1 MLRYAYH
8 APEDEK
14 EAIDRGL
21 TAFDDEN
28 ARRIAMTIAERLRQE
43 GMEKGKETAMP
54 FQRFFLLATILI
66 WISAPA
72 RAAER
77 EILFLSESPSPALES
92 ILETLQ
98 DPDTPPIPY
107 AELPEDRDYYARI
120 APREYVI
127 AKPGALADNAVLG
140 TKPYVFMT
148 TPEGLYG
155 KNLLQLYLDIGYEA
169 EDILQWQRDV
179 PMVAVIFRYE
189 DDIARH
195 PGRDGNLPAEHWDR
209 HVYVPT
215 WDNIFPL
222 FEKLTAKADIAPDQ
236 TGHFAP
242 WRFFFHSEAEKG
254 FVLGFPEAGKARIRA
269 TDYAVLRE
277 TGGADWVY
285 RKLLEDKLSLFE
297 HFRGNGRT
305 LNELKDPMGERP
317 DTGLYEFVG
326 PNQRLAELPEIAA
339 VSLGAL
345 RVTDA
350 AGAE

>member
-1 MLRYAYH
+1 M
-8 APEDEK
+8 PCK
-14 EAIDRGL
+14 
-21 TAFDDEN
+21 
-28 ARRIAMTIAERLRQE
+28 RL
-43 GMEKGKETAMP
+43 
-54 FQRFFLLATILI
+54 FLCAVILVC
-66 WISAPA
+66 ISAPA
-72 RAAER
+72 LAAER
-77 EILFLSESPSPALES
+77 EILYLSESPSPALEA

-98 DPDTPPIPY
+98 DPNTPPIPY
-107 AELPEDRDYYARI
+107 ADLPEESDYYARI

-127 AKPGALADNAVLG
+127 AEPGTLADNAILG
-140 TKPYVFMT
+140 TKPFVFIT

-169 EDILQWQRDV
+169 EDILQWQRDKS
-179 PMVAVIFRYE
+179 MVAVIFRYE

-195 PGRDGNLPAEHWDR
+195 PGRNGNLPAEHWNR
-209 HVYVPT
+209 RVYAPT
-215 WDNIFPL
+215 WANIFPL
-222 FEKLTAKADIAPDQ
+222 FEKLAAKADVEPEQ

-242 WRFFFHSEAEKG
+242 WRLFFQSQAEKG

-317 DTGLYEFVG
+317 DTGLHEFVG
-326 PNQRLAELPEIAA
+326 PNQTLAELPEIA
-339 VSLGAL
+339 VVTLGAL

-350 AGAE
+350 APAGN

>member
-1 MLRYAYH
+1 MPCKRLFLFA
-8 APEDEK
+8 
-14 EAIDRGL
+14 AIL
-21 TAFDDEN
+21 VC
-28 ARRIAMTIAERLRQE
+28 
-43 GMEKGKETAMP
+43 
-54 FQRFFLLATILI
+54 
-66 WISAPA
+66 ISAPA
-72 RAAER
+72 LAADR
-77 EILFLSESPSPALES
+77 EILFLSEDPSPALEA
-92 ILETLQ
+92 ILDTLQ
-98 DPDTPPIPY
+98 APHTQPIPY
-107 AELPEDRDYYARI
+107 AELPEESDYFARI
-120 APREYVI
+120 APRQYVI
-127 AKPGALADNAVLG
+127 AEPGTLADNAILG
-140 TKPYVFMT
+140 TKPFVFIT

-169 EDILQWQRDV
+169 EDILRWQRDA

-222 FEKLTAKADIAPDQ
+222 FERLAAKADIDPEQ

-242 WRFFFHSEAEKG
+242 WRLIFKSETEKQ
-254 FVLGFPEAGKARIRA
+254 FALSFPEAGKTRIRN

-305 LNELKDPMGERP
+305 LNELKDPLGQRP
-317 DTGLYEFVG
+317 ETGLHEFVG
-326 PNQRLAELPEIAA
+326 PNQTLAELPEIAV

-350 AGAE
+350 AASQ